1 MGGLALLSTPPSAPR
16 ACVPLSLESGSW
28 QEWSLQDVSLFDAA
42 IFAAAGAGIFA
53 LTARGG
59 TSAPQPSASYARD
72 PMELDGVALPFLS
85 PRRQQ
90 LRFSVLSKMIVDTID
105 GAQRPGGGGVQ
116 AAVGATLAVPQLRCA
131 LHAPVG
137 CDFDAGMLALA
148 TSHGV
153 EPRLARLDDVATT
166 PGEIITY
173 DSDEK
178 MTFKPVGWES
188 WDDLMAWQPPAD
200 FASSCD
206 ALHVIVEGGGGG
218 EVDAALNALAA
229 TPSLQ
234 LSAEPVMQEVTP
246 AALDGLRRLT
256 RRTKLVSPDL
266 PTAWAL
272 DQVAQGRAESLR
284 PADVDGDTLAAA
296 RADAASLA
304 DRCFAAL
311 AMPDDAVLS
320 IRDGARGSLLYGDGW
335 FARVPAVELDAV
347 ADPTGA
353 GNAFAGAL
361 AAGFVEQRARAQP
374 TREAALAAAA
384 VATAVGAAMCKTSG
398 WAPDDVAEARKW
410 VERSSA
416 RIEIT

>member
-1 MGGLALLSTPPSAPR
+1 MRGLALLSTPPSAPH

-28 QEWSLQDVSLFDAA
+28 QEWSLQDVGLFDAA

-59 TSAPQPSASYARD
+59 TSAQPSASYARD
-72 PMELDGVALPFLS
+72 PMELDGVALPFFA

-105 GAQRPGGGGVQ
+105 GSQRPGGGGVQ

-137 CDFDAGMLALA
+137 CDFVADMLALA
-148 TSHGV
+148 TAHGV

-166 PGEIITY
+166 PGEIIEY
-173 DSDEK
+173 DADEK
-178 MTFKPVGWES
+178 MSYTPVGWES
-188 WDDLMAWQPPAD
+188 WDELMAWQPPAD

-246 AALDGLRRLT
+246 SA
-256 RRTKLVSPDL
+256 
-266 PTAWAL
+266 
-272 DQVAQGRAESLR
+272 GRA
-284 PADVDGDTLAAA
+284 T
-296 RADAASLA
+296 RALCGASA
-304 DRCFAAL
+304 
-311 AMPDDAVLS
+311 
-320 IRDGARGSLLYGDGW
+320 
-335 FARVPAVELDAV
+335 
-347 ADPTGA
+347 GA
-353 GNAFAGAL
+353 GR
-361 AAGFVEQRARAQP
+361 RAPPASP
-374 TREAALAAAA
+374 PA
-384 VATAVGAAMCKTSG
+384 
-398 WAPDDVAEARKW
+398 
-410 VERSSA
+410 
-416 RIEIT
+416 